1 MLKVSLLTGEHTV
14 AQDDAIQGQYSPDGE
29 AIGFLRNNARE
40 IWITNSRGEQPET
53 LLTMTAGSHIGEW
66 AWSPNSLRL
75 AYIQTDVYPSS
86 SIMTVS
92 LLDREPREL
101 LASDRLVSPMAA
113 NGLVWL
119 QSGELLYVLMDE
131 AASSSSGSSLWS
143 IQIDEETGTPLGP
156 SRKIR
161 SWPEFQGDVLS
172 ASRDGARIA
181 VGKMQSQTDVYV
193 GELTDTDSATGD
205 LRRLTTLR
213 SRDWPL
219 GWLSANEL
227 VFWSD
232 RFGKNQVY
240 RSKLESEV
248 VPEPFAEL
256 LGDHSFFTV
265 SQKED
270 WVFWDHWVESDD
282 GEVIRVELM
291 RGAFAGGPAERV
303 YAVQGGESAA
313 AHLQL
318 ECSASGAVGCLLS
331 EKLGQDLVFFLFDPV
346 EGKGREYGRLNLEG
360 DELSNPWALSSDG
373 KRIALPFTY
382 TSIVL
387 YDFDLRERREVEVS
401 GMRYLA
407 YLDWLPGRSAL
418 VGTGN
423 VGEIQTFAVGILEL
437 DGSFAPLWTSAS
449 TFFDIPVPSPDG
461 RFVAVGGTAISSEI
475 WLLCEDCPGS

>member
-1 MLKVSLLTGEHTV
+1 
-14 AQDDAIQGQYSPDGE
+14 
-29 AIGFLRNNARE
+29 
-40 IWITNSRGEQPET
+40 
-53 LLTMTAGSHIGEW
+53 
-66 AWSPNSLRL
+66 
-75 AYIQTDVYPSS
+75 
-86 SIMTVS
+86 
-92 LLDREPREL
+92 
-101 LASDRLVSPMAA
+101 
-113 NGLVWL
+113 
-119 QSGELLYVLMDE
+119 MDE

-219 GWLSANEL
+219 GWLPANEL

-282 GEVIRVELM
+282 GEVIRVEVM
-291 RGAFAGGPAERV
+291 RRAFAGGPAERV